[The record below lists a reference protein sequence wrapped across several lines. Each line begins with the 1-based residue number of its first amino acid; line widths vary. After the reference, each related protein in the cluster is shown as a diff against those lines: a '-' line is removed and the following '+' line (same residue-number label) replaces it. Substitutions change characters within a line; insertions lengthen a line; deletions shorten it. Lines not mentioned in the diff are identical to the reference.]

1 MRQIEI
7 GLYIN
12 NILWVDDN
20 IFNSDWQNKEL
31 IEIAYSK
38 NNPPNIIPKISTH
51 TTIAFLKSF
60 KLFLKSGKIKYK
72 IISNMI
78 RKNEYPSDNAGAR
91 LVKYLQENGFEDL
104 NIMIFSP
111 SKENALKELQ
121 KLNVII
127 NGKIEVTTK
136 KSDVL
141 NFLISN

>member
-1 MRQIEI
+1 
-7 GLYIN
+7 
-12 NILWVDDN
+12 
-20 IFNSDWQNKEL
+20 
-31 IEIAYSK
+31 
-38 NNPPNIIPKISTH
+38 
-51 TTIAFLKSF
+51 
-60 KLFLKSGKIKYK
+60 
-72 IISNMI
+72 MI